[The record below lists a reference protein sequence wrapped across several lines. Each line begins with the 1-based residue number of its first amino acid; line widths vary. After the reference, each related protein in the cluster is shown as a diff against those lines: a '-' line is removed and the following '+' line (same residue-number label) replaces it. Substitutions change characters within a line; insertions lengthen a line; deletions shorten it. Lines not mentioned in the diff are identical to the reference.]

1 WKLEELPRGGQQI
14 VATSIPYAV
23 NKSSLVAKF
32 GDLVRERK
40 LPPLVDVRDESTKDV
55 RIVLELKRDADPDLI
70 MAYLYK
76 HTSLETSFNVNMTCL
91 VPSQNPQVGTPQ
103 RLGLK
108 EILRY
113 FLDFRFQVVTRRF
126 QFDLQE
132 VQKRLHILEGFEK
145 VYDALD
151 EMIKII
157 RKSDGKEIAAQ
168 YKDERRTRIGGGRE
182 EVEYT
187 EEAFIADEDAHVVIT
202 RDGWVKR
209 VREMKDPSS
218 TRLREGDEVLAVLAG
233 SLKSSLILFSNF
245 GTAYVTRFNDVPAS
259 TGYGD
264 PVQKLFKFD
273 DQERVVG

>member
-1 WKLEELPRGGQQI
+1 
-14 VATSIPYAV
+14 VTSVPYTV
-23 NKSSLVAKF
+23 TKSAMVAKC

-55 RIVLELKRDADPDLI
+55 RVVLELKRDADPDLV

-76 HTSLETSFNVNMTCL
+76 HTSLEMSFNVNMTCL

-157 RKSDGKEIAAQ
+157 RKSDGKQDAAE
-168 YKDERRTRIGGGRE
+168 KL
-182 EVEYT
+182 
-187 EEAFIADEDAHVVIT
+187 
-202 RDGWVKR
+202 VKR
-209 VREMKDPSS
+209 FKLSDEQVEAILEMKVY
-218 TRLREGDEVLAVLAG
+218 RLARLEILVIEKEAKEKRGEQKRLKELLRSDRAG
-233 SLKSSLILFSNF
+233 
-245 GTAYVTRFNDVPAS
+245 
-259 TGYGD
+259 
-264 PVQKLFKFD
+264 
-273 DQERVVG
+273 